1 MEDRIRSALAGK
13 DYALAQTLADDWVN
27 REPNLAVAHY
37 FAAWSRD
44 SQGLEADALI
54 HYEKALELGLSGED
68 LRGALLGAG
77 STYRN
82 RGQLARS
89 EETLRR
95 GIQAYGDVSEFSA
108 FLALT
113 LYSAGRCK
121 EAISILLRLLADTAN
136 DVRIKRYERALRYYA
151 ANPDEEEPGTQ

>member
-1 MEDRIRSALAGK
+1 MEDQIRSALASK
-13 DYALAQTLADDWVN
+13 DYALAQTLADDWLS
-27 REPNLAVAHY
+27 REPNLAAAHY

-44 SQGLEADALI
+44 AQELEADALI
-54 HYEKALELGLSGED
+54 HYEKALKLGLSGED

-95 GIQAYGDVSEFSA
+95 GIQTYGEVSEFSA

-113 LYSAGRCK
+113 LYSGGRCR
-121 EAISILLRLLADTAN
+121 EAISILLKLLADTAS
-136 DVRIKRYERALRYYA
+136 DTHIRRYERALRYYA
-151 ANPDEEEPGTQ
+151 AHPDEE

>member
-1 MEDRIRSALAGK
+1 MEHQIRSALASK
-13 DYALAQTLADDWVN
+13 DYALAQTLADDWLS
-27 REPNLAVAHY
+27 RQPNLAAAHY

-44 SQGLEADALI
+44 AQGFEADALI
-54 HYEKALELGLSGED
+54 HYEKALKLGLSGED

-89 EETLRR
+89 EDTLRR
-95 GIQAYGDVSEFSA
+95 GIQTYGDVSEFSA

-113 LYSAGRCK
+113 LYSAGQCR
-121 EAISILLRLLADTAN
+121 EAISILLKLLADTAS
-136 DVRIKRYERALRYYA
+136 DIHIKRYERALRYYA
-151 ANPDEEEPGTQ
+151 AHPDTE

>member
-1 MEDRIRSALAGK
+1 MEDQIRSALASK
-13 DYALAQTLADDWVN
+13 DYALAQTLADDWLS
-27 REPNLAVAHY
+27 REPNLAAAHY
-37 FAAWSRD
+37 FAAGSRD
-44 SQGLEADALI
+44 AQGLEADALI
-54 HYEKALELGLSGED
+54 HYEKALKLGLSGED

-95 GIQAYGDVSEFSA
+95 GIQTYGEVSEFPA

-113 LYSAGRCK
+113 LYSAGQYR
-121 EAISILLRLLADTAN
+121 EAISILLKLLADTAS
-136 DVRIKRYERALRYYA
+136 DTHIRRYERALRYYA
-151 ANPDEEEPGTQ
+151 AHPDEE

>member
-1 MEDRIRSALAGK
+1 MEDQIRSALASK
-13 DYALAQTLADDWVN
+13 DYALAQTLADDWLS
-27 REPNLAVAHY
+27 REPNLAAAHY

-44 SQGLEADALI
+44 AQGLEAEALI
-54 HYEKALELGLSGED
+54 HYEKALKLGLSGED

-82 RGQLARS
+82 LGQLARS

-95 GIQAYGDVSEFSA
+95 GIQTYGEVSEFSA

-113 LYSAGRCK
+113 LYSGGRFR
-121 EAISILLRLLADTAN
+121 EAISILLKLLADTAS
-136 DVRIKRYERALRYYA
+136 DLHIKRYDTALRYYA
-151 ANPDEEEPGTQ
+151 VHPDGE

>member
-1 MEDRIRSALAGK
+1 MEDQIRRALASK
-13 DYALAQTLADDWVN
+13 DYALAQTLADDWLS
-27 REPNLAVAHY
+27 REPNLAAADY

-44 SQGLEADALI
+44 AQGLEADALI
-54 HYEKALELGLSGED
+54 NYEKALELGLSGED

-82 RGQLARS
+82 QGQLARS

-95 GIQAYGDVSEFSA
+95 GIQTYGDVSEFSA

-113 LYSAGRCK
+113 MYSTGQCR
-121 EAISILLRLLADTAN
+121 EAVSILLKLLADTAS
-136 DVRIKRYERALRYYA
+136 DIHIKRYERALRYYA
-151 ANPDEEEPGTQ
+151 ANPDE